1 MPPAEDCRKR
11 LESSELY
18 KASINKSLASLA
30 QCEFARVE
38 IATSFQ
44 QMTARG
50 DLKLQSSRKP
60 VLTSLYR
67 HPFSICVVT
76 RSVAFGR
83 VRSRCRSML
92 VC

>member
-60 VLTSLYR
+60 VLTSLC

-92 VC
+92 VY